1 MPTDNRPNLAFVKA
15 VLVNIYM
22 KIDYQYW
29 LVSTSVDFHS
39 NDENVN
45 FR

>member
-1 MPTDNRPNLAFVKA
+1 MPTDNRQNLTFVKA
-15 VLVNIYM
+15 ALVDIYT

-39 NDENVN
+39 YDENVN